1 MELIDKYYN
10 KDWNWVVIS
19 ENPTITLKFIEKYIY
34 KSFNWGYISKN
45 QMMTIDY
52 FNVPLNKDLISYNEK
67 VIMDTF
73 NPNKDYTKYEW
84 VIISRNIFR
93 IYDKMLLV
101 NKLNLPKDIKLYI
114 QFNING
120 SLESP
125 PDVSFI

>member
-52 FNVPLNKDLISYNEK
+52 FNVPLNKDLISDNEK

-84 VIISRNIFR
+84 VIISRNIF
-93 IYDKMLLV
+93 
-101 NKLNLPKDIKLYI
+101 
-114 QFNING
+114 
-120 SLESP
+120 
-125 PDVSFI
+125 

>member
-52 FNVPLNKDLISYNEK
+52 FNVPLNKDLISDNEK